1 MNKLRADYRQILWL
15 IYFEGMSMKDAS
27 AVIGIKTHAAENL
40 AYKARQALKTQLE
53 KDGFE
58 YENL

>member
-1 MNKLRADYRQILWL
+1 
-15 IYFEGMSMKDAS
+15 MKDAS

-53 KDGFE
+53 KDGFV